1 MSLLTSCSFPLQ
13 QIQNPTAVMIART
26 ATAQDDVAGDG
37 TTSTV
42 LLIGELMK
50 QSDRFLAEGEWLVRV
65 VEHPSCSA
73 APVVHLL
80 ISVFLE
86 SFSCCIHILYA
97 FCLLHQA
104 SDLGTSYSRTV
115 VYKVVHQ

>member
-1 MSLLTSCSFPLQ
+1 MAPATYSNYGSRRSALQ

-50 QSDRFLAEGEWLVRV
+50 QSDRFLAEGKL
-65 VEHPSCSA
+65 CS
-73 APVVHLL
+73 L
-80 ISVFLE
+80 
-86 SFSCCIHILYA
+86 
-97 FCLLHQA
+97 
-104 SDLGTSYSRTV
+104 
-115 VYKVVHQ
+115 